1 MKRCE
6 LRFSSIFFTKFKEK
20 KSFLPANHESSIR
33 GVLDPPDESK
43 SDSSDITDTMDEAMS
58 SSDCFN
64 LTCLEISPWQIN
76 FNKGLDKGKST
87 NRLSCK
93 VLAKKTPKNQN
104 NLDAL
109 AQISESCGKGAG
121 KSPEGRTT

>member
-1 MKRCE
+1 MMIFQNLAKIYY
-6 LRFSSIFFTKFKEK
+6 FSNFFLSLIPPKI
-20 KSFLPANHESSIR
+20 LPANHESSIS

-76 FNKGLDKGKST
+76 FNRGLDKGKST

-109 AQISESCGKGAG
+109 AQISESC
-121 KSPEGRTT
+121 